1 MIPVSVEAKVAS
13 RIGMNTSVGCARSHL
28 GSVNHDADRDDGQSR
43 SVQHEEHDHRVA
55 GCVFFRVQFL
65 KAFHG
70 FQSQRRG
77 RIVQS
82 QHIGRDV
89 HENVSDDGM
98 VLGNVREELAEEWAE
113 AACQNV
119 DHSAFF
125 PDFHDAHPKRE
136 HAGQAEGNLES
147 RLGGTER
154 GVHDGRKHAGIAC
167 EYQLPCRDEEC
178 DAEECHP
185 DVIQNHRNLSLHD

>member
-1 MIPVSVEAKVAS
+1 MAFSPNGVAALS
-13 RIGMNTSVGCARSHL
+13 SPNI
-28 GSVNHDADRDDGQSR
+28 
-43 SVQHEEHDHRVA
+43 
-55 GCVFFRVQFL
+55 
-65 KAFHG
+65 
-70 FQSQRRG
+70 
-77 RIVQS
+77 
-82 QHIGRDV
+82 
-89 HENVSDDGM
+89 
-98 VLGNVREELAEEWAE
+98 LAEMFMKMFPMTGWFLGMSGKSLQKKRAE

-167 EYQLPCRDEEC
+167 EYQLPLPR
-178 DAEECHP
+178 
-185 DVIQNHRNLSLHD
+185 

>member
-1 MIPVSVEAKVAS
+1 
-13 RIGMNTSVGCARSHL
+13 
-28 GSVNHDADRDDGQSR
+28 
-43 SVQHEEHDHRVA
+43 
-55 GCVFFRVQFL
+55 
-65 KAFHG
+65 
-70 FQSQRRG
+70 
-77 RIVQS
+77 
-82 QHIGRDV
+82 
-89 HENVSDDGM
+89 M
-98 VLGNVREELAEEWAE
+98 VLGNVREELAEERAE
-113 AACQNV
+113 AACQYI
-119 DHSAFF
+119 DHSAPF

-185 DVIQNHRNLSLHD
+185 NVIQNHRNLSLHD